1 MLLWQKFT
9 DRSRHHF
16 FFRSS
21 WNADKPDVWLVRLD
35 QWPDQCL
42 SCRLFYGSNRFTDQ
56 SARARSLTRTSS
68 PALPPFASASI
79 STSHGSPFFSA
90 LSSAGVLTCASSTR
104 LQETGETGETGCL
117 SAGGRRR
124 QDLRQRSSLFT
135 FMSCWLATLP
145 RPTRC
150 QSMSAEAHCGLERHQ
165 NIIVEPGCW
174 VAAQEIRRNIFLH
187 SHGGVFVSVCVCVSV
202 KVSPFRQRGVW
213 AELLFVWTLDYCCEG
228 WEIRYLGGDE
238 WN

>member
-1 MLLWQKFT
+1 MKRRQT
-9 DRSRHHF
+9 RCVISP
-16 FFRSS
+16 S
-21 WNADKPDVWLVRLD
+21 WPV
-35 QWPDQCL
+35 
-42 SCRLFYGSNRFTDQ
+42 
-56 SARARSLTRTSS
+56 ARSVSQLPPVLWIKSFHGSECTRTLAHTHLLAS
-68 PALPPFASASI
+68 PPSI
-79 STSHGSPFFSA
+79 CVDLHFHFTRVTVLLSA
-90 LSSAGVLTCASSTR
+90 LLRQRSDMCQFYQVTGDGGDGGDR
-104 LQETGETGETGCL
+104 LPVGRRPSETG
-117 SAGGRRR
+117 SQR

-202 KVSPFRQRGVW
+202 KVSPFRQRGVR